1 MHPTEPSA
9 DGTNPN
15 DTRGETRAVA
25 RLPGM
30 DIAIL
35 HTAAR
40 PGQGERVTVTI
51 QATPLP
57 QLSSADPF
65 TFWLQM
71 TQLAWTPWL
80 AVTGSL
86 WALPRVMEPK

>member
-1 MHPTEPSA
+1 MHATEPSG
-9 DGTNPN
+9 DGAAP
-15 DTRGETRAVA
+15 DETRALA
-25 RLPGM
+25 RLPGV

-40 PGQGERVTVTI
+40 PGQGERVTVTL

-57 QLSSADPF
+57 HLIAADPF
-65 TFWLQM
+65 SLWLQM
-71 TQLAWTPWL
+71 AQLAWTPWL

-86 WALPRVMEPK
+86 WVLPRVMDQK